1 MTDSNT
7 SHPRRADALVHK
19 GSPVPAPPTPF
30 NPERREGVQPPN
42 PEPAVPPR
50 PFNPERREGV
60 PPATSS
66 TGPKTQA
73 GKSRSSQNAVTHGLR
88 AKKIENAVPPLLR
101 QQYEN
106 LRRDYQ
112 NQYRP
117 QGAIENTIFDLIVFA
132 AWQLYKIREMEI
144 YAEIDLGV
152 MGSFG
157 TSEKL
162 ARYRASHERLFFRSL
177 NQLNKIQ
184 QERLLRE
191 TDQKAALPQNL
202 PPGARLKTLQD
213 HLKRLHRHPK
223 TKVVGATRSQRAANA
238 KSGSTKLEVNGESR
252 PASPFIMNKR

>member
-1 MTDSNT
+1 MTNNNQTNPAAQSGPD
-7 SHPRRADALVHK
+7 V
-19 GSPVPAPPTPF
+19 PVNRITRG
-30 NPERREGVQPPN
+30 PERREGVHPAADDAPPSIN
-42 PEPAVPPR
+42 REQT
-50 PFNPERREGV
+50 ERV

-88 AKKIENAVPPLLR
+88 AKKIENAVPPSLR
-101 QQYEN
+101 HQYET

-112 NQYRP
+112 NQYKP
-117 QGAIENTIFDLIVFA
+117 QGAIENTLFDLIVFA
-132 AWQLYKIREMEI
+132 AWQLYKVREMAL

-152 MGSFG
+152 TGSFG

-162 ARYRASHERLFFRSL
+162 SRYRASHERLFFRSL

-191 TDQKAALPQNL
+191 TDQKATLPQNL

-223 TKVVGATRSQRAANA
+223 TKTASTSAAIGRKERVSSQYIRPVRLSPTRP
-238 KSGSTKLEVNGESR
+238 T
-252 PASPFIMNKR
+252 P